1 MGLVCRVI
9 ANVECTVVTGL
20 HVSTLKLHLA
30 ASELWCWTTS
40 HFKPSAVLRCFKPNY
55 SMTERKHDRLDTVC
69 FLFRRSNVCRY
80 PYLWSII
87 ESCRM
92 FCQDDF
98 ADNKEFITVLVY
110 KNEGRRVFYPCE
122 WHSMAVFS
130 RQETIYI
137 DVLDDIRPYYVTSLE
152 HWNACSCYSVLIHG
166 LNDFF

>member
-1 MGLVCRVI
+1 MCRVT

-30 ASELWCWTTS
+30 TELWCWTTW
-40 HFKPSAVLRCFKPNY
+40 HFKPSAVLLTILWRKE
-55 SMTERKHDRLDTVC
+55 SMTDWNVC
-69 FLFRRSNVCRY
+69 FLFRRWNVCRY

-87 ESCRM
+87 ESCRV

-122 WHSMAVFS
+122 WRSMAVFS